1 MTTATASKLIV
12 DTAGL
17 MALRTQHIQA
27 AQLTNFFTLG
37 LNCGLGLGEGFRP
50 RATVFFC
57 VSLRVQPTSGKVC
70 LSKEL
75 GVSTEHDVG
84 TTTSHVRRNGHCAL
98 TTSHC
103 NDLSFTRVLL
113 GIQNL
118 VRDLAFFEHPR
129 QKLRLLN
136 RCSTNQNRLSSR
148 VAFFDIV
155 NDRAELSGLSRIDQ
169 VALILTNHR
178 TVRRNRNNT
187 DLVGGGEFCSFG
199 LCSTGH
205 TRTRALGVQTEVVLK
220 SNSCQGLIFSLDL
233 YAFLRFDRLVHT
245 VVVAAPRK
253 HTTSVLVNDQDLSPV
268 NDVIAI
274 AVEEFLCADCVIEE
288 ADQRS
293 ISCFIEV
300 LDTQLILDL
309 IDTGFKDTDGL
320 LLLIDFVVLVANQ
333 NIGDAGELRV
343 PAIDIAGCGARDDQ
357 RGTSLV
363 DQNRV
368 DLIDNHEVMTTLDHI
383 FRTLRHVVT
392 QVIEAEFI
400 IRTVRNI
407 SVVLLAAFF
416 RLLSNQHAAHG
427 ESQEVVDASHQI
439 RLVLRQI
446 IVHGHNVNALT
457 GQRTQVGG
465 HSRN

>member
-1 MTTATASKLIV
+1 M
-12 DTAGL
+12 
-17 MALRTQHIQA
+17 
-27 AQLTNFFTLG
+27 
-37 LNCGLGLGEGFRP
+37 
-50 RATVFFC
+50 
-57 VSLRVQPTSGKVC
+57 
-70 LSKEL
+70 SKEL

-98 TTSHC
+98 TASHC
-103 NDLSFTRVLL
+103 DDLRFTRVLL
-113 GIQNL
+113 GVQDLLRNL
-118 VRDLAFFEHPR
+118 TFFEHPR

-136 RCSTNQNRLSSR
+136 RCGTNQNWLSSR
-148 VAFFDIV
+148 VSFFDII
-155 NDRAELSGLSRIDQ
+155 NDRTELTGLGRIDQ

-178 TVRRNRNNT
+178 AVRRNRNNA
-187 DLVGGGEFCSFG
+187 DLVGRSEFCSFG

-220 SNSCQGLIFSLDL
+220 SNGCQRLIFSLDL
-233 YAFLRFDRLVHT
+233 YAFLCFDRLVHT

-253 HTTSVLVNDQDLSPV
+253 HTTGVLINDQDLSPV

-288 ADQRS
+288 ANQRS

-300 LDTQLILDL
+300 LDTQLILNL
-309 IDTGFKDTDGL
+309 VDTGFKDTDGL
-320 LLLIDFVVLVANQ
+320 LLLIDFIVLVANQ

-343 PAIDIAGCGARDDQ
+343 PAIDIAGCRARDDQ

-368 DLIDNHEVMTTLDHI
+368 DLIDDHEVMTTLDHV
-383 FRTLRHVVT
+383 FGALRHVVT
-392 QVIEAEFI
+392 QIIETEFI
-400 IRTVRNI
+400 IRSVRNI
-407 SVVLLAAFF
+407 GVVLLAAFF